1 MSAAPVPLVVFLH
14 GPAGR
19 PSDFDGVAR
28 RLPDRFPFISP
39 DLWWGDAGTA
49 TVGELAGR
57 LVEELRADPRD
68 VVLVGSSTGARLA
81 LACACRL
88 ASRVRGV
95 VLSGCPALSSDGRP
109 EEVPGAPLPALLL
122 WGTEDRTSPPAVGR
136 RLRELLPGARLLFV
150 LEAGHLPMVER
161 PAVFAF
167 HLSSFLNDLAP
178 SVRPPRRLA
187 DEAA

>member
-1 MSAAPVPLVVFLH
+1 MSGAPTPLVVFLH

-19 PSDFDGVAR
+19 PEDFDEVTR
-28 RLPDRFPFISP
+28 RLSDRFPFIVP
-39 DLWWGDAGTA
+39 ELRWGDPGTA
-49 TVGELAGR
+49 TVRELADR
-57 LVEELRADPRD
+57 LEEELRGDPRD
-68 VVLVGSSTGARLA
+68 VVLVGSSAGASLA
-81 LACACRL
+81 LACARRQ
-88 ASRVRGV
+88 AGRVRGI
-95 VLSGCPALSSDGRP
+95 VLSGCPEASRDGRP
-109 EEVPGAPLPALLL
+109 EEVPGAPVPALLL

-178 SVRPPRRLA
+178 FVRPPRRLA